1 MNLYT
6 RRVGVSIWLFLHRF
20 RILRQRPGRDNRA
33 QAVHLYSLSENSD
46 LAHIPEA
53 FYRRRQPGSGLI
65 ECASVSPSILPRMS
79 RLNPRQQEAVNYVGG
94 PLLVL
99 AGAGSGKTS
108 VITRKIAHLVQKC
121 GIQARHI
128 VAMTFTNKAAREM
141 KERVGTLLKGSE
153 ARGLTVSTFHNLG
166 MNIIRKE
173 YAALGYKPGFSI
185 FDDGDIK
192 ALLTDIMQ
200 KEYAGDD
207 GADEIKN
214 YIDSWKNDLILP
226 DEALAGARG
235 PKEQTAAIVYLHYQ
249 RTLKAYN
256 AVDFNDL
263 ILLPVKL
270 FQEHKDILEKWQNRI
285 RYLLV
290 DEYQDTN
297 SSQYL
302 LVKLLVGMRNQ
313 ITVVGDDD
321 QSIYAWRGA
330 RPENLML
337 LKEDYPSLKV
347 VMLEQNYRSTSRIL
361 KCANTLIANNPHA
374 FEKQLWS
381 EMGMGDE
388 IRVIRTRNEDA
399 ECERVALE
407 ILTEHLRTERPY
419 SDFAILYRGNYQA
432 KLMELKLQHHQ
443 IPYRLSGGTSFFARQ
458 EVKDLMSYFRLLV
471 NPDDD
476 NAFLRVINV
485 PRREI
490 GSTTLEKLGNY
501 ATERKISMY
510 AATDEIGLGEHLDS
524 RYTERLARFKRWMDG
539 VRQQCAQSDPIAA
552 LRSMIMDID
561 YEQWLRQN
569 ASSDKVAEARM
580 GNVWFLVEA
589 LKNTLEK
596 DEDGEMT
603 IEEAIGKL
611 VLRDMLE
618 RQQEEEDGAEGVQ
631 MMTMHASKG
640 LEFPSVYII
649 GFEEEILPHRSSI
662 EADSIEEERRLAYVG
677 ITRAKRNL
685 ALTFAAKR
693 KQYGE
698 IIDCTPSRFLDEL
711 PQEDLV
717 WEGQEDAPVEVKA
730 ARGNDALANMRAM
743 LKK

>member
-1 MNLYT
+1 
-6 RRVGVSIWLFLHRF
+6 
-20 RILRQRPGRDNRA
+20 
-33 QAVHLYSLSENSD
+33 
-46 LAHIPEA
+46 
-53 FYRRRQPGSGLI
+53 
-65 ECASVSPSILPRMS
+65 MS
-79 RLNPRQQEAVNYVGG
+79 RLNPRQQEAVSYVGG

-108 VITRKIAHLVQKC
+108 VITRKIAHLIQNC
-121 GIQARHI
+121 GIRAQYI

-141 KERVGTLLKGSE
+141 KERVGTLLKGGE
-153 ARGLTVSTFHNLG
+153 GRGLTVCTFHNLG
-166 MNIIRKE
+166 LNIIRKE
-173 YAALGYKPGFSI
+173 HVRLGYKPGFSI
-185 FDDGDIK
+185 FDETDVK
-192 ALLTDIMQ
+192 ALMTDIMQ
-200 KEYAGDD
+200 KEYSGDD
-207 GADEIKN
+207 GVDEIKN
-214 YIDSWKNDLILP
+214 MIGAWKNDLILP
-226 DEALAGARG
+226 PEALENARN
-235 PKEQTAAIVYLHYQ
+235 PKEQTAAIVYTHYQ
-249 RTLKAYN
+249 RTLKAFN
-256 AVDFNDL
+256 AVDFDDL

-270 FQEHKDILEKWQNRI
+270 FQEHADILEKWQNKV

-297 SSQYL
+297 ASQYL
-302 LVKLLVGMRNQ
+302 LVKLLIGKRNQ
-313 ITVVGDDD
+313 FTVVGDDD

-361 KCANTLIANNPHA
+361 RCANVLISNNPHE

-381 EMGMGDE
+381 EMGHGDE
-388 IRVIRTRNEDA
+388 IRVIRCRNEDA
-399 ECERVALE
+399 EAERVAVE
-407 ILTEHLRTERPY
+407 ILSLHLRTDRPY

-432 KLMELKLQHHQ
+432 KLIELKLQHHQ
-443 IPYRLSGGTSFFARQ
+443 VPYRLSGGNSFFGRQ
-458 EVKDLMSYFRLLV
+458 EVKDLMAYFRLIV

-524 RYTERLARFKRWMDG
+524 RFTDRLSRFKRFMDK
-539 VRQQCAQSDPIAA
+539 VREQCAGEDPISA
-552 LRSMIMDID
+552 LRSMVMDID
-561 YEQWLRQN
+561 YENWLRTN
-569 ASSDKVAEARM
+569 SSSDKAADYRM
-580 GNVWFLVEA
+580 SNVWFLIEA

-603 IEEAIGKL
+603 VEDAIGKL

-631 MMTMHASKG
+631 MMTLHASKG
-640 LEFPSVYII
+640 LEFPYVFIM
-649 GFEEEILPHRSSI
+649 GMEEEILPHRSSI
-662 EADSIEEERRLAYVG
+662 EADTIEEERRLAYVG
-677 ITRAKRNL
+677 ITRARQTL
-685 ALTFAAKR
+685 AFTFAAKR

-698 IIDCTPSRFLDEL
+698 IIDCAPSRFLDEL
-711 PQEDLV
+711 PPDDLA
-717 WEGQEDAPVEVKA
+717 WEGNDDTPTEVKA
-730 ARGNDALANMRAM
+730 VRGNNALADIRAM
-743 LKK
+743 LKR

>member
-1 MNLYT
+1 
-6 RRVGVSIWLFLHRF
+6 
-20 RILRQRPGRDNRA
+20 
-33 QAVHLYSLSENSD
+33 
-46 LAHIPEA
+46 
-53 FYRRRQPGSGLI
+53 
-65 ECASVSPSILPRMS
+65 MS
-79 RLNPRQQEAVNYVGG
+79 RLNSRQQEAVHYVGG

-108 VITRKIAHLVQKC
+108 VITRKIAYLIQQC

-141 KERVGTLLKGSE
+141 KERVSSLLRPGE
-153 ARGLTVSTFHNLG
+153 GRGLTVSTFHNLG
-166 MNIIRKE
+166 MNIIRRE
-173 YAALGYKPGFSI
+173 YKHLGYKPGFSI

-192 ALLTDIMQ
+192 ALLSDIMQ
-200 KEYAGDD
+200 KEYSGDD
-207 GADEIKN
+207 GVDEIRN
-214 YIDSWKNDLILP
+214 AISNWKNDLVLP
-226 DEALAGARG
+226 DEALARARN

-256 AVDFNDL
+256 AVDFDDL

-270 FQEHKDILEKWQNRI
+270 FQDHPDVLEKWQDRI

-297 SSQYL
+297 TSQYL
-302 LVKLLVGMRNQ
+302 LVKQLVGLRRQ
-313 ITVVGDDD
+313 FTVVGDDD

-330 RPENLML
+330 RPENLMQ

-347 VMLEQNYRSTSRIL
+347 IMLEQNYRSTSRIL
-361 KCANTLIANNPHA
+361 KCANVLIANNPHV
-374 FEKQLWS
+374 FEKELWS
-381 EMGMGDE
+381 EMGVGEE
-388 IRVIRTRNEDA
+388 IRVIRCRNEDA

-407 ILTEHLRTERPY
+407 ILTQHLRTDRPY

-490 GSTTLEKLGNY
+490 GSATLEKLGNY
-501 ATERKISMY
+501 ASSRQLSLY
-510 AATDEIGLGEHLDS
+510 AACDELGLNEMLDA
-524 RYTERLARFKRWMDG
+524 RYVERLSRFKRWMDNI
-539 VRQQCAQSDPIAA
+539 RQQCAQTDPIAV
-552 LRSMIMDID
+552 LRSMVMDID
-561 YEQWLRQN
+561 YETWLRTN
-569 ASSDKVAEARM
+569 ASNDKVAEARM
-580 GNVWFLVEA
+580 NNVWFLIDA

-596 DEDGEMT
+596 DEDGDMT
-603 IEEAIGKL
+603 IEDAIGKL

-618 RQQEEEDGAEGVQ
+618 RQQEEEEGAEGVQ
-631 MMTMHASKG
+631 MMTLHASKG
-640 LEFPSVYII
+640 LEFPCVYII
-649 GFEEEILPHRSSI
+649 GVEEEILPHRSSI
-662 EADSIEEERRLAYVG
+662 EADTIEEERRLAYVG
-677 ITRAKRNL
+677 ITRARQQL
-685 ALTFAAKR
+685 TLTFAAKR

-698 IIDCTPSRFLDEL
+698 VIDCTPSRFLDEL

-717 WEGQEDAPVEVKA
+717 WEGQDEAPREVRA
-730 ARGNDALANMRAM
+730 ARGNDALAAMRAM
-743 LKK
+743 LRKP

>member
-1 MNLYT
+1 
-6 RRVGVSIWLFLHRF
+6 
-20 RILRQRPGRDNRA
+20 
-33 QAVHLYSLSENSD
+33 
-46 LAHIPEA
+46 
-53 FYRRRQPGSGLI
+53 
-65 ECASVSPSILPRMS
+65 MS

-108 VITRKIAHLVQKC
+108 VITRKIAHLVQNC

-141 KERVGTLLKGSE
+141 KERVSSLLKGPE

-166 MNIIRKE
+166 LNIIRKE
-173 YAALGYKPGFSI
+173 YAR
-185 FDDGDIK
+185 
-192 ALLTDIMQ
+192 MQ

-214 YIDSWKNDLILP
+214 IIDSWKNDLILP
-226 DEALAGARG
+226 EQALAGARN

-249 RTLKAYN
+249 RTLRAYN

-263 ILLPVKL
+263 ILLPVML
-270 FQEHKDILEKWQNRI
+270 FQEHADILEKWQNRI

-297 SSQYL
+297 ASQYL

-313 ITVVGDDD
+313 FTVVGDDD

-361 KCANTLIANNPHA
+361 KCANILIANNPHA

-388 IRVIRTRNEDA
+388 IRVIRCRNEDA

-407 ILTEHLRTERPY
+407 ILTEHLRTQRPY
-419 SDFAILYRGNYQA
+419 SDYAILYRGNYQA

-501 ATERKISMY
+501 ATNRKISMY
-510 AATDEIGLGEHLDS
+510 AAAGEIGLGEQLDA
-524 RYTERLARFKRWMDG
+524 RYTERLARFTKWMDR
-539 VRQQCAQSDPIAA
+539 VRQECAQNDPIAA
-552 LRSMIMDID
+552 IRSMVMDID
-561 YEQWLRQN
+561 YENWLRQN
-569 ASSDKVAEARM
+569 ASSDKVADARM

-589 LKNTLEK
+589 LKNTLER
-596 DEDGEMT
+596 DEEGDMT
-603 IEEAIGKL
+603 IEDAIGKL

-618 RQQEEEDGAEGVQ
+618 RQQEEEEGAEGVQ
-631 MMTMHASKG
+631 MMTLHASKG
-640 LEFPSVYII
+640 LEYPSVYIL
-649 GFEEEILPHRSSI
+649 GVEEEILPHRSSI
-662 EADSIEEERRLAYVG
+662 EADTVEEERRLAYVG

-685 ALTFAAKR
+685 TMTFAAKR

-698 IIDCTPSRFLDEL
+698 VIDCSPSRFLDEL
-711 PQEDLV
+711 PPEDLV
-717 WEGQEDAPVEVKA
+717 WEGLEDAAPEVKA
-730 ARGNDALANMRAM
+730 ATGNSALANMRAL

>member
-1 MNLYT
+1 
-6 RRVGVSIWLFLHRF
+6 
-20 RILRQRPGRDNRA
+20 
-33 QAVHLYSLSENSD
+33 
-46 LAHIPEA
+46 
-53 FYRRRQPGSGLI
+53 
-65 ECASVSPSILPRMS
+65 MS

-108 VITRKIAHLVQKC
+108 VITRKIAYLIQQC
-121 GIQARHI
+121 GIAARHI

-141 KERVGTLLKGSE
+141 KERVGHLLRGAEGK
-153 ARGLTVSTFHNLG
+153 GLTVSTFHNLG
-166 MNIIRKE
+166 LNIIRKE
-173 YAALGYKPGFSI
+173 HARLGYKPGFSI
-185 FDDGDIK
+185 FDEGDIK

-200 KEYAGDD
+200 KEYSGDD
-207 GADEIKN
+207 GVDEIKN
-214 YIDSWKNDLILP
+214 YIGAWKNDLILP
-226 DEALAGARG
+226 EQALEKARN

-256 AVDFNDL
+256 AVDFDDL

-270 FQEHKDILEKWQNRI
+270 FQEHPDVLEKWQNRI

-297 SSQYL
+297 ASQYL
-302 LVKLLVGMRNQ
+302 LVKLLVGTRNQ
-313 ITVVGDDD
+313 FTVVGDDD

-361 KCANTLIANNPHA
+361 KCANVLIANNPHA

-381 EMGMGDE
+381 EMGHGDE
-388 IRVIRTRNEDA
+388 IRVIRCRNEDA
-399 ECERVALE
+399 EAERVAME
-407 ILTEHLRTERPY
+407 ILTLHLKTGRPY

-490 GSTTLEKLGNY
+490 GSATLEKLGNY
-501 ATERKISMY
+501 ASERKISMY
-510 AATDEIGLGEHLDS
+510 QAAGELGLGEHLDS
-524 RYTERLARFKRWMDG
+524 SFTERLARFTRWMDG
-539 VRQQCAQSDPIAA
+539 VRQQCAQNDPIAA
-552 LRSMIMDID
+552 LRSMVMDID
-561 YEQWLRQN
+561 YENWLRQN

-580 GNVWFLVEA
+580 GNVWFLVDA

-618 RQQEEEDGAEGVQ
+618 RQQEEEEGAEGVQ
-631 MMTMHASKG
+631 MLTLHASKG
-640 LEFPSVYII
+640 LEFPHVFII
-649 GFEEEILPHRSSI
+649 GVEEEILPHRSSI
-662 EADSIEEERRLAYVG
+662 EADTIEEERRLAYVG
-677 ITRAKRNL
+677 ITRARQNL
-685 ALTFAAKR
+685 VLTFAAKR

-698 IIDCTPSRFLDEL
+698 VIDCSPSRFLDEL
-711 PQEDLV
+711 PPEDLV
-717 WEGQEDAPVEVKA
+717 WEGQEDAPAEVKT
-730 ARGNDALANMRAM
+730 ARGKSALADIRAM
-743 LKK
+743 LKR